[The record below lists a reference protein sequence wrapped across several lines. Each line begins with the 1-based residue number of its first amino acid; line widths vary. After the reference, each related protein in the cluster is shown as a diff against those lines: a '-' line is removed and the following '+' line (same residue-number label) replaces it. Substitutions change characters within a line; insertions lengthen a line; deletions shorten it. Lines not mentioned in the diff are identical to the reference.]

1 MRKVL
6 IYKISCVHWRA
17 GRLFPSA
24 VYRKGK
30 AGECFSML
38 DSEKQKHRDHCK
50 ASVARS
56 VLISATERLSEL
68 RSSELSAN
76 GRSWM
81 HGSSRKR
88 SRSRVLAFRRQHTQ
102 KNNRWFPFRTCARK
116 PPQIFISQL
125 YILSSWST
133 FHNSHFFLFS
143 GKLSRDSRR
152 FSLSVSL
159 LQNLFSCQIFLL
171 LPIFYSGNGDRK
183 SVV

>member
-1 MRKVL
+1 MQWYGYCCFASSFSQPQVYAGKFEKTYFPLSSLLRTLKQKSISCQSIKRHTHFCVILMRKVL

-102 KNNRWFPFRTCARK
+102 KNNR
-116 PPQIFISQL
+116 
-125 YILSSWST
+125 
-133 FHNSHFFLFS
+133 
-143 GKLSRDSRR
+143 
-152 FSLSVSL
+152 
-159 LQNLFSCQIFLL
+159 
-171 LPIFYSGNGDRK
+171 
-183 SVV
+183 